1 VHEQRSCAAPS
12 TLHQFCTP
20 WQQLTPTTWHAG
32 GQLSRRPI
40 RWLAEEQSRLLNRRL
55 CASAVGPDHLLA
67 SGAKDRAGG
76 RLTRAPRAH
85 RQLLPFALPISPRNA
100 TYLRVSLTRWFLRS
114 LSFCFFVIFASSTDG
129 GAFSGIDVAEVTLA
143 RSSSDSLPP
152 LDWDLDL
159 EYKVLLPVSGGTVRR
174 RLDLEGGGPC
184 RVDDCPLASP
194 NCLSPGV
201 GV

>member
-1 VHEQRSCAAPS
+1 MHEQRSCSASS

-76 RLTRAPRAH
+76 RLSRAPRAH

-100 TYLRVSLTRWFLRS
+100 TYLRVSLTRMRIHSHHSHRS
-114 LSFCFFVIFASSTDG
+114 EHAPIGARVPPFARSRTAHVRVPHASPERAPSSASTPSHAQKCPQTPTQRTRLSSTRL
-129 GAFSGIDVAEVTLA
+129 I
-143 RSSSDSLPP
+143 P
-152 LDWDLDL
+152 LQ
-159 EYKVLLPVSGGTVRR
+159 LL
-174 RLDLEGGGPC
+174 
-184 RVDDCPLASP
+184 
-194 NCLSPGV
+194 LSQ
-201 GV
+201 